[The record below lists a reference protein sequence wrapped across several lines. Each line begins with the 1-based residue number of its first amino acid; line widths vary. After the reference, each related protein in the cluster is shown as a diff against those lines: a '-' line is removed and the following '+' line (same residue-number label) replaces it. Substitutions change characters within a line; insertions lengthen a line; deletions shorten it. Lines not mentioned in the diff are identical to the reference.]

1 MILRLFYTSVF
12 RLLSKESWLFFE
24 RNKFFG
30 VNDTDCRE
38 ELIELLL
45 IEVFLDELLIVTII
59 EIENLSVV

>member
-24 RNKFFG
+24 RNKFVG

-45 IEVFLDELLIVTII
+45 IEVFFDELLIVTII